1 MTPSELKRM
10 KKAEVADILE
20 GHGLPAEGTREQ
32 MIARAEKAI
41 FINTE
46 ANPEPVE
53 MRGGAKV
60 VQMQVTVPDVPDDA
74 INVIATEKGQVRG
87 ISGVVRPGF
96 AFKISPAR
104 FSRRWMRPADD
115 AAARKIQELGK

>member
-87 ISGVVRPGF
+87 VGIVRPGF
-96 AFKISPAR
+96 AFKISPAL